1 MEKRTSRNRTQ
12 NGIRTRF
19 LDQISLSAF
28 RPTDLLGIEIANYL
42 TLDKTFY
49 GDSETQFGNGEVVD
63 SLGRINGESQ
73 VIFRNVNLAIV
84 PNSVEGGAITDRV
97 DVYINGLFLE
107 KTAIV
112 EEFPQNQGSDLL
124 LVIDNTKASLEN
136 NLDENDLLTIS
147 GKLVSTS

>member
-1 MEKRTSRNRTQ
+1 MERRTSRNRVQ

-28 RPTDLLGIEIANYL
+28 RPADLLGIEIANYL

-49 GDSETQFGNGEVVD
+49 GDSETQFGNGEIVD
-63 SLGRINGESQ
+63 SLGRIDGTSQ
-73 VIFRNVNLAIV
+73 VIFRNVNLAAV
-84 PNSVEGGAITDRV
+84 PSAVNGGAVTDRV

-112 EEFPQNQGSDLL
+112 DGYPQDQGSDLL